1 MTPGKLLARVARS
14 SPRFPGGMGQVQEG
28 FARKYEFHIRL
39 SAAILCGESRSYCLT
54 RSGWWG
60 AVPRGLLETGTNS
73 RGACPAASI
82 RAACVGVELAQSA
95 SESALV
101 ETWPTQEKV
110 PGC

>member
-14 SPRFPGGMGQVQEG
+14 SPRFPAVWGKSRKDLPGSMSSISGSAQLFYAANREVIASPGRAGGAPFQEAFLKPG
-28 FARKYEFHIRL
+28 RIP
-39 SAAILCGESRSYCLT
+39 GEPVR
-54 RSGWWG
+54 RQ
-60 AVPRGLLETGTNS
+60 N
-73 RGACPAASI
+73 I